1 MAKSIE
7 HAYRPFQSAKA
18 VSEAE
23 LQDLEV
29 ESGAR
34 LPAAYRGFLLQRN
47 GGSLRPAAFDLV
59 IPDAD
64 FKEKVHALD
73 YLYEVKEIIRRSQ
86 LRMEPAQRNIP
97 PGRIAIGTTVSELTV
112 TLDLTKACFGKI
124 EAWVRDTFNVW
135 GEGAN
140 KTIVPLADSFSDF
153 LGLLHESEDVY
164 HPFWVGF
171 DRDGG
176 RASQLTLP

>member
-1 MAKSIE
+1 MARSFD
-7 HAYRPFQSAKA
+7 HAYRPFQSGEAT
-18 VSEAE
+18 SEAA
-23 LQDLEV
+23 LQALEA
-29 ESGAR
+29 EASGR
-34 LPAAYRGFLLQRN
+34 LPADYLGFLLQRN

-59 IPDAD
+59 IPDSD

-86 LRMEPAQRNIP
+86 LRMEPAHRNIP
-97 PGRIAIGTTVSELTV
+97 PGRIAIGTTVSELTL
-112 TLDLTKACFGKI
+112 TLDISDARLGKV

-153 LGLLHESEDVY
+153 LGLLYDAPEVY
-164 HPFWVGF
+164 HAFWAGF
-171 DRDGG
+171 GQDGE
-176 RASQLTLP
+176 RASKLTLP